1 MILTMLIERRTR
13 LVIVISLGVV
23 IAACGP
29 STSSRQESQSETK
42 DSPGPLAIEWTDTD
56 LEKDASRVGYGSTP
70 EAILTRDGEGA
81 LVFTPQTPQDHV
93 ATPFTSLQTYEGR
106 RSLELV
112 LDVKLPGG
120 DACVAHLQD
129 QAYVVLATVPCRSSG
144 EHRVTANLGSAS
156 TGIRVYFLSAKLE
169 PLRMPARMRL
179 TERR

>member
-1 MILTMLIERRTR
+1 MKNLL
-13 LVIVISLGVV
+13 IVISFAVL
-23 IAACGP
+23 IASCGR
-29 STSSRQESQSETK
+29 STPERQEQSETK
-42 DSPGPLAIEWTDTD
+42 DTPAAGPVAVEWTDAD
-56 LEKDASRVGYGSTP
+56 LEKDASRIGYGSKP
-70 EAILTRDGEGA
+70 EAMVARDAEGA

-112 LDVKLPGG
+112 LDVKSPGG

-129 QAYVVLATVPCRSSG
+129 QAFVVLATVPCRTPG
-144 EHRVTANLGSAS
+144 EHRVTANLGSAV

-169 PLRMPARMRL
+169 PVRLPARMRL